1 MADPL
6 KVIKRYYSPDS
17 LAFRLLVEHGEA
29 VKRKALEIAEGLKD
43 RNPDIDFII
52 EASMLHD
59 IGIIQTRSPLLGCY
73 GKKPYICH
81 GYLGRQILENEG
93 LLRHSLVA
101 ERHVGAG
108 ITIEDIKKKSLPL
121 PLRDMVPE
129 SLEEKIICVADKF
142 FSKNRKAHTEEK
154 PLEVVLKEIAGYGE
168 EKLSFF
174 KELLK
179 ELRLKH

>member
-6 KVIKRYYSPDS
+6 KIIKRYYRPDS

-29 VKRKALEIAEGLKD
+29 VMKKALLIAEGLKD

-59 IGIIQTRSPLLGCY
+59 IGIIQTDSPMLGCY
-73 GKKPYICH
+73 GKEPYVCH
-81 GYLGRQILENEG
+81 GYLGRKILEEEG
-93 LLRHSLVA
+93 LLLHGLVA
-101 ERHVGAG
+101 ERHVGVG

-121 PLRDMVPE
+121 PLRDMVPQ
-129 SLEEKIICVADKF
+129 SLEEKVICVADKF
-142 FSKNRKAHTEEK
+142 FSKNRKSHAEEK
-154 PLEVVLKEIAGYGE
+154 PLRIVLEEIAKYGE
-168 EKLSFF
+168 EKLIFF

-179 ELRLKH
+179 ELRLKD

>member
-1 MADPL
+1 MTDPL
-6 KVIKRYYSPDS
+6 KIIKKYYDPHS

-29 VKRKALEIAEGLKD
+29 VKRKALEIASGLKD
-43 RNPDIDFII
+43 REPDIDFII

-59 IGIIQTRSPLLGCY
+59 IGIIHTNSPMLGCH
-73 GKKPYICH
+73 GREPYICH
-81 GYLGRQILENEG
+81 GYLGRQMLEEEG
-93 LLRHSLVA
+93 LLLHSLVA

-142 FSKNRKAHTEEK
+142 FSKNRKTHTEEK
-154 PLEVVLKEIAGYGE
+154 PLKVVLEEIAGYGE
-168 EKLSFF
+168 DKLRFF
-174 KELLK
+174 EQLLE
-179 ELRLKH
+179 ELRLKD

>member
-6 KVIKRYYSPDS
+6 KIIKKYYEPHP

-29 VKRKALEIAEGLKD
+29 VKRKALEIAERLKD

-59 IGIIQTRSPLLGCY
+59 IGMIHTHSPLLGCY
-73 GKKPYICH
+73 GKRPYICH
-81 GYLGRQILENEG
+81 GYLGRLMLEQEG
-93 LLRHSLVA
+93 LPLHGLVA
-101 ERHVGAG
+101 ERHVGTG

-142 FSKNRKAHTEEK
+142 FSKIENPIPKK
-154 PLEVVLKEIAGYGE
+154 SL
-168 EKLSFF
+168 
-174 KELLK
+174 
-179 ELRLKH
+179 